1 MLDDRPRFVLSFA
14 NKSGS
19 GYFPRVFR
27 EEAAGITTAK
37 RGSIMDKPQEQNERV
52 KLPRDPF
59 AYIGFWQLMTFVIMI
74 LLVWVNELHDVS
86 AMMFNTPWQEIN
98 VYRACFLTAG
108 VLVAGIICIGNTY
121 LQQKRV
127 LNSLLSVCA
136 SCHKVRVS
144 QQRWQQLEAYI
155 SENSLLTFTHGL
167 CPDCMERMMQ
177 AINER
182 RQGSS

>member
-1 MLDDRPRFVLSFA
+1 
-14 NKSGS
+14 
-19 GYFPRVFR
+19 
-27 EEAAGITTAK
+27 
-37 RGSIMDKPQEQNERV
+37 MDKRPERNEQA
-52 KLPRDPF
+52 KLPKDPF
-59 AYIGFWQLMTFVIMI
+59 AYIGFWQLMTFVILI

-108 VLVAGIICIGNTY
+108 VLVVGIICVGNTY

-127 LNSLLSVCA
+127 LSSLISIC
-136 SCHKVRVS
+136 STCHKVRLN
-144 QQRWQQLEAYI
+144 QHHWQQLEAYI

-167 CPDCMERMMQ
+167 CPECMERMMQ
-177 AINER
+177 AIDER